1 MKKQKNSKNFISNK
15 DLLEKLYNDGKNNI
29 NKIQRILSFKKPK
42 ELILNLRLNRN
53 KNHNDYERQT
63 YNEICK
69 SFHQF
74 DKKFKKDII
83 NYNNKKEENNLF
95 IRAYKTYTKIN
106 TKMNSPKKIEKRN
119 YVFGN
124 LLNSYE
130 KKGLKFKKEF
140 FNNDIYKESGL
151 LLRKASNLEDYFE
164 KEVHA
169 KFTRSKKGEKNIK
182 FLKKISEQVKKLCKS
197 NINNQSNK
205 NISLSFEK
213 YDNKNAITFRRKM
226 NKEDYFKFFKQLK
239 LYQNKIEKE
248 EKEIKNEINNLKELI
263 STEEKNNKLKHDKNT
278 HNNNNNSNNNIKS
291 YIESYNNYSKTKN
304 INNHIINYNNNKILD
319 KILGLSTLTPKNN
332 IFINNYNNKENTF
345 NLLPINNF
353 NKTKIKNNIKPKK
366 YFNNIKRYNSYNDLS
381 YHSIES
387 KNEYYK
393 FSNSKRRKMPNFNK
407 LKIISNNY
415 INNKKY
421 KKKYFS
427 SRNFSDINTIE
438 NISTNKTDKIY
449 VNKNISLLKNNSQ
462 NNILNKTNTIKQSI
476 EGIYEKISKINFQP
490 RKTIKNGENIDN
502 LYKNFYGDKIK
513 KFNNLEVLM
522 NYFNIKEN
530 ILNSENKNSKY
541 LKYKELLYNKNN
553 NLINITKEQNEKLK
567 ENPINYIKALYVK
580 RFKENFD
587 KNN

>member
-1 MKKQKNSKNFISNK
+1 
-15 DLLEKLYNDGKNNI
+15 
-29 NKIQRILSFKKPK
+29 
-42 ELILNLRLNRN
+42 
-53 KNHNDYERQT
+53 
-63 YNEICK
+63 
-69 SFHQF
+69 
-74 DKKFKKDII
+74 
-83 NYNNKKEENNLF
+83 
-95 IRAYKTYTKIN
+95 
-106 TKMNSPKKIEKRN
+106 
-119 YVFGN
+119 
-124 LLNSYE
+124 
-130 KKGLKFKKEF
+130 
-140 FNNDIYKESGL
+140 
-151 LLRKASNLEDYFE
+151 
-164 KEVHA
+164 
-169 KFTRSKKGEKNIK
+169 
-182 FLKKISEQVKKLCKS
+182 
-197 NINNQSNK
+197 
-205 NISLSFEK
+205 
-213 YDNKNAITFRRKM
+213 
-226 NKEDYFKFFKQLK
+226 
-239 LYQNKIEKE
+239 
-248 EKEIKNEINNLKELI
+248 
-263 STEEKNNKLKHDKNT
+263 
-278 HNNNNNSNNNIKS
+278 
-291 YIESYNNYSKTKN
+291 
-304 INNHIINYNNNKILD
+304 
-319 KILGLSTLTPKNN
+319 
-332 IFINNYNNKENTF
+332 
-345 NLLPINNF
+345 
-353 NKTKIKNNIKPKK
+353 
-366 YFNNIKRYNSYNDLS
+366 
-381 YHSIES
+381 
-387 KNEYYK
+387 
-393 FSNSKRRKMPNFNK
+393 MPNFNK

-421 KKKYFS
+421 KKKNFS

>member
-29 NKIQRILSFKKPK
+29 NKIERILSFKKPK
-42 ELILNLRLNRN
+42 ELILNPRLNRN

-106 TKMNSPKKIEKRN
+106 PKMNNPKKIEKRN

-205 NISLSFEK
+205 NISLSFER

-291 YIESYNNYSKTKN
+291 YIKSYNNYSKTKN

-332 IFINNYNNKENTF
+332 IFINNYKNKENTF
-345 NLLPINNF
+345 NLSPINNF

-449 VNKNISLLKNNSQ
+449 ANKNISLLKNNSQ

-476 EGIYEKISKINFQP
+476 ESIYEKISKINFQP